1 MYIYVLKK
9 LKKKQEIKYEKKQK
23 RKKKGK
29 GAPSALRTPRVLV
42 MVVVGEGS
50 CIYVMLLAAEI
61 GDEANKPD
69 GFRAFGHFVLAFW
82 ASTAIISDSPMAKAN
97 NSLEAN

>member
-1 MYIYVLKK
+1 MYI
-9 LKKKQEIKYEKKQK
+9 
-23 RKKKGK
+23 
-29 GAPSALRTPRVLV
+29 
-42 MVVVGEGS
+42 

>member
-1 MYIYVLKK
+1 MKRNRKEKKRKRRAVRSTHATCPSHGGGGGRVMYI
-9 LKKKQEIKYEKKQK
+9 
-23 RKKKGK
+23 
-29 GAPSALRTPRVLV
+29 
-42 MVVVGEGS
+42 